1 MTAATSI
8 ELSSSAFADG
18 AAIPQTYTCDGE
30 DVSPPLAWTAPPA
43 GTQSFVLICDDP
55 DAPAGTWVHWIA
67 YNLPADV
74 LSLPEAVAG
83 DDDLPGDAVHGKNGW
98 GRQDYGGPC
107 PPSGT
112 HHYSFRLYAL
122 DTELDLQ
129 PGARKAKVLRALEG
143 HVLAQGELI
152 GTYQRP

>member
-1 MTAATSI
+1 MTADTSF
-8 ELSSSAFADG
+8 ELSSSAFAHG
-18 AAIPQTYTCDGE
+18 AAIPQAHTCDGE
-30 DVSPPLAWTAPPA
+30 DVSPPLSWTSPPA

-55 DAPAGTWVHWIA
+55 DAPVGTWVHWVV

-74 LSLPEAVAG
+74 QSLPGAVAG

-107 PPSGT
+107 PPGGT
-112 HHYSFRLYAL
+112 HHYSFRLYAM
-122 DTELDLQ
+122 DTELDLR
-129 PGARKAKVLRALEG
+129 PGTRKAKVLRAMEG
-143 HVLAQGELI
+143 HVLTETELV